1 MAAATHPERN
11 AVLKIVRSYF
21 KKNHI
26 HASTSSKKAFVEGP
40 DGLPAICPTA
50 IGNSTMCFLGVAY
63 DSRSLRNNTI
73 KRTDS
78 TALNAYLTANE
89 ARLVVQR
96 LQQLLG
102 NSYAVSFTRTNKPTI
117 HVKKVIK

>member
-1 MAAATHPERN
+1 MSAAAHPERI
-11 AVLKIVRSYF
+11 AVLNIVRSYF
-21 KKNHI
+21 KQNHI
-26 HASTSSKKAFVEGP
+26 HASTSSKKAFIEGP
-40 DGLPAICPTA
+40 DGLPVICPTA
-50 IGNSTMCFLGVAY
+50 IGNSTMFFSGVAY

-73 KRTDS
+73 TRDS